1 MTPGFNV
8 SASTSSSLTQVSHT
22 HSLAL
27 AFERWLVGI
36 VERQVRKWICPSS
49 SLLPLGIESHLKSC
63 LEKLTH
69 QKFLLPTENWDT
81 LENSQDPLL
90 GRDTSSS
97 QMKSQFLYLT
107 PLLFFFLDSTVDLP
121 LKNLGVV
128 ISLPWG
134 ALTIS
139 IASPCPT
146 FSLSLTRNC
155 RRSTRSC
162 PESWTHWTDSR
173 SRTPSIAKEFV
184 FVGWIFYQ
192 PSNLLGIQEEF
203 ALKLSP

>member
-27 AFERWLVGI
+27 AFERGLVGI

-97 QMKSQFLYLT
+97 QMKSQFLYMT
-107 PLLFFFLDSTVDLP
+107 PLFCFFFLIVQWICRSKTWELSSLCLEALWPYRSHHLVLP
-121 LKNLGVV
+121 FLWVWLGIAGGVRGAVQKVERTGQTLGVELPQLLKNLFLLVEYF
-128 ISLPWG
+128 
-134 ALTIS
+134 T
-139 IASPCPT
+139 
-146 FSLSLTRNC
+146 
-155 RRSTRSC
+155 
-162 PESWTHWTDSR
+162 
-173 SRTPSIAKEFV
+173 
-184 FVGWIFYQ
+184 
-192 PSNLLGIQEEF
+192 NLQIC
-203 ALKLSP
+203 